1 MRSPFLVLRPTYPSL
16 EAAGPVS
23 SRAVNPLI
31 AIPIKPFG
39 VAKSRLRSKLNAS
52 QRSLLGKS
60 IAGHTVG
67 IAQRTGARVAV
78 VTADDGV
85 AVWAEDLGA
94 DVIREAP
101 ANGTGLNGAAG
112 AAVARATEL
121 GTEWV
126 ILHADL
132 PLLTTADLDAAFD
145 LFQPDG
151 YVLSPSYNG
160 GTSLFV
166 GKGPVAFS
174 YGPGSFQ
181 RHLASTAGRA
191 AALVRTGL
199 ALDLDTPQD
208 LEAMERLGVTTTWH
222 SIPG

>member
-1 MRSPFLVLRPTYPSL
+1 VLKPTYPSL

-39 VAKSRLRSKLNAS
+39 VAKARLRPKLNAI

-60 IAGHTVG
+60 IALHTVAT
-67 IAQRTGARVAV
+67 AQRTGARVAV

-85 AVWAEDLGA
+85 AAWAADLGA

-101 ANGTGLNGAAG
+101 TYGTGLNGAAA
-112 AAVARATEL
+112 AAVAHATEL
-121 GTEWV
+121 DTEWV

-132 PLLTTADLDAAFD
+132 PLLTTADLEAAFD
-145 LFQPDG
+145 LFHAGG

-160 GTSLFV
+160 GTSLFI
-166 GKGPVAFS
+166 GKGSMAFS

-181 RHLASTAGRA
+181 RHLTSTAGRA

-208 LEAMERLGVTTTWH
+208 LAAVERLGVTTTWH